1 MKQLAK
7 NGRRYPIAP
16 YGTRTTAP
24 AGAYRME
31 KIVDTSGN

>member
-1 MKQLAK
+1 MKLAK
-7 NGRRYPIAP
+7 NGLRYPIAP

-31 KIVDTSGN
+31 KNSGHIR